1 METSPIKIA
10 IVGMTGAG
18 KTVLISTL
26 AMKMSQMADQGVFL
40 APVGEKRRQ
49 TLRYVQDNWQTLN
62 SGKWPP
68 STPAGELIHL
78 EWELT
83 TKNNA
88 ATVRFADCAGQ
99 DVHAIFSQE
108 QFNYNALTPDQKYV
122 FDYLRSANVLIFLIN
137 MEDVLGRSSKQALEN
152 SLDVDQ
158 MFYVLNQ
165 KANFPRKTA
174 LVLSQFDKYRDE
186 LKAKYNNNLLE
197 YLRANFP
204 QLHGRYIQNPN
215 FAVIPVAAVETTQ
228 TIIEDGMTKQVPV
241 ENFSSFNLK
250 KLISWIAGA
259 VDELAPMLSQA
270 DLSSYKTPS
279 VDTPSIDN
287 SLETGFSSIDT
298 FSVDDGSLA
307 ESAIPVGPFEGAAL
321 IFPKDA
327 KAEPAFTNNANVE
340 NNSQKSNSLGLGC
353 SILLGIFLFS
363 VFVFFHVASY
373 IDAKAGIVDPEM
385 EVFASFMIS
394 LFGFLLAYYCTA
406 VTRSFF
412 EKFCLKKLQN
422 ETDNDKYEQIEKRLK
437 TVMYVSFAVISGF
450 LFYAIFSILMI
461 IPQMVSYLCI
471 IPAGAIALTFFAAST
486 AGYTLWKNA
495 RYSNMF
501 NNYSHNYEPF
511 FNQALIITFFLTLLL
526 VVVFGLFLGVGLN
539 ALASMAALNIILIAI
554 LVIYGIN
561 KLVKLLKQKRN
572 KDSL

>member
-1 METSPIKIA
+1 MDSSPIKIA

-26 AMKMSQMADQGVFL
+26 AMKMSQMADQGIFL
-40 APVGEKRRQ
+40 APMGENRRQ
-49 TLRYVQDNWQTLN
+49 TLRYVQENWQTLN

-83 TKNNA
+83 TKENS

-99 DVHAIFSQE
+99 DIHAIFSQD
-108 QFNYNALTPDQKYV
+108 QFDYNALTPDQKYI
-122 FDYLRSANVLIFLIN
+122 FDYLRSANILIFLVN
-137 MEDVLGRSSKQALEN
+137 MEDVLGRSPKQALEN

-165 KANFPRKTA
+165 KADFPRKTA

-186 LKAKYNNNLLE
+186 LKAKYDNNLLE

-215 FAVIPVAAVETTQ
+215 FAVIPVAAVETTR
-228 TIIEDGMTKQVPV
+228 TIIDNGTAKQVPV

-250 KLISWIAGA
+250 KLISWIGGA
-259 VDELAPMLSQA
+259 VDELAPIMAQA
-270 DLSSYKTPS
+270 DLSSLKTSS
-279 VDTPSIDN
+279 VDTPSIDKTN
-287 SLETGFSSIDT
+287 DTSFSSIDT
-298 FSVDDGSLA
+298 YSIDDDSLA
-307 ESAIPVGPFEGAAL
+307 ESAIPVGPFEGSAL

-327 KAEPAFTNNANVE
+327 KVEPAFTNNVNVE
-340 NNSQKSNSLGLGC
+340 TSPQKQNSLGLGC

-373 IDAKAGIVDPEM
+373 LDAKSGAVDPEM

-412 EKFCLKKLQN
+412 EKSCLKKLQN
-422 ETDNDKYEQIEKRLK
+422 ETDNNKYKQIEKRLK
-437 TVMYVSFAVISGF
+437 TVMYVSFAIISGF
-450 LFYAIFSILMI
+450 LFYAVFSILMI
-461 IPQMVSYLCI
+461 IPQMAYYLCI
-471 IPAGAIALTFFAAST
+471 IPAGAIAYVYFMSSV
-486 AGYTLWKNA
+486 GEYHIWKSC
-495 RYSNMF
+495 RYSNVLNNSHDYEPLF
-501 NNYSHNYEPF
+501 NNSF
-511 FNQALIITFFLTLLL
+511 II
-526 VVVFGLFLGVGLN
+526 VLFLVFLMAIFFSMLLCCGMTTLESIFTVNIGSL
-539 ALASMAALNIILIAI
+539 ALPVIIW
-554 LVIYGIN
+554 VD
-561 KLVKLLKQKRN
+561 KLLKRKRN
-572 KDSL
+572 KDSQ

>member
-1 METSPIKIA
+1 MDNSPIKIA

-26 AMKMSQMADQGVFL
+26 AMKMSQMADQGIFL
-40 APVGEKRRQ
+40 APVGENRRQ
-49 TLRYVQDNWQTLN
+49 TLRYVQENWQTLN

-83 TKNNA
+83 TKTNA

-99 DVHAIFSQE
+99 DIHAIFSQE
-108 QFNYNALTPDQKYV
+108 QFDYNSLTPDQKYI

-137 MEDVLGRSSKQALEN
+137 MEDVLGRSPKQALEN

-186 LKAKYNNNLLE
+186 LKAKYDNNLLE

-228 TIIEDGMTKQVPV
+228 TIIENGMAKQVPV

-259 VDELAPMLSQA
+259 VDELAPIMSQI
-270 DLSSYKTPS
+270 DLHSIKTS
-279 VDTPSIDN
+279 FVDTPPIDK
-287 SLETGFSSIDT
+287 SLKTGFSSIDT
-298 FSVDDGSLA
+298 FSVDDDSLA

-327 KAEPAFTNNANVE
+327 KVNATPQNADVIIQE
-340 NNSQKSNSLGLGC
+340 MDSHNK
-353 SILLGIFLFS
+353 IIFIWLGIILFCAFISGLVINYHIIKNGDYELPVQRFGKFWIFVSS
-363 VFVFFHVASY
+363 V
-373 IDAKAGIVDPEM
+373 
-385 EVFASFMIS
+385 
-394 LFGFLLAYYCTA
+394 LLALYCCS
-406 VTRSFF
+406 VVRIILENIFV
-412 EKFCLKKLQN
+412 KKLQN
-422 ETDNDKYEQIEKRLK
+422 EADASKHKQIGNRLRV
-437 TVMYVSFAVISGF
+437 VMYVNYLIASGI
-450 LFYAIFSILMI
+450 LFYAIYTSCVTVYQISPFLCILPAGTLVYIYFSISKDVYKERVSEMI
-461 IPQMVSYLCI
+461 HSQGKTAFFN
-471 IPAGAIALTFFAAST
+471 PAGPILGSFLLMSAMLYTMFICFGLNPTESMVAINVVFIILLFFALIDII
-486 AGYTLWKNA
+486 GKRMKN
-495 RYSNMF
+495 
-501 NNYSHNYEPF
+501 
-511 FNQALIITFFLTLLL
+511 
-526 VVVFGLFLGVGLN
+526 
-539 ALASMAALNIILIAI
+539 
-554 LVIYGIN
+554 N
-561 KLVKLLKQKRN
+561 KSQQ
-572 KDSL
+572 